1 MYRNSIVLLK
11 KDLLKKYGKKS
22 RELDEKERKK
32 LHKCNVEGSWTT
44 CVLFNKKEIHSLI
57 IKSCS
62 FDPDKDLKWF

>member
-1 MYRNSIVLLK
+1 MYKNSIVLLK

-22 RELDEKERKK
+22 RELDDRERKK
-32 LHKCNVEGSWTT
+32 LHNCNMEGNWTS

-62 FDPDKDLKWF
+62 YEPEHDPKWY